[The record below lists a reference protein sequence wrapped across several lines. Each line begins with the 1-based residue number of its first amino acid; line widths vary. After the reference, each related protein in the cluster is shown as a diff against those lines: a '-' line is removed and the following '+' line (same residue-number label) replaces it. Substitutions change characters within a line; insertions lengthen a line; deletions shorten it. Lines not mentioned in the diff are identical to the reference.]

1 MTIERQREIA
11 DERADAYAP
20 KPIAEITEFLRMGA
34 RPRKF
39 EGHISYR
46 VENAHQDGRRL
57 FLAVLEHF
65 ENAKTAAQHGKEF
78 RFKWSNE
85 QGNVIK
91 GLVMHA
97 INDHAS
103 VYPVHKGIYLWGE
116 TFIGKTTIARAVQFF
131 HRVVEAHV
139 KKPMTKHFRITDVR
153 EMYEHFELMER
164 LDLAMFQE
172 GDRLFDDVGLK
183 EEIKGVKK
191 WGEVRDPMAEI
202 MWARHGLWTRKGLLT
217 YCTSNLP
224 FEKIT
229 LDGGVTVPGW
239 IDRFDERLQERLKE
253 MLTPVY
259 MPSNPELKKEQP

>member
-1 MTIERQREIA
+1 MTIERQRDLAE
-11 DERADAYAP
+11 ERADAYAP

-39 EGHISYR
+39 EGKMSYR
-46 VENAHQDGRRL
+46 VENAHMDGRRA
-57 FLAVLEHF
+57 FYAVLQKF
-65 ENAKTAAQHGKEF
+65 EAAKATQEGKPF
-78 RFKWSNE
+78 SFKWTDA
-85 QGNVIK
+85 QANVIK

-97 INDHAS
+97 INDAQS
-103 VYPVHKGIYLWGE
+103 VYPAHKGWYLWGE
-116 TFIGKTTIARAVQFF
+116 VFTGKTTLARALQYFQTGLAEYL
-131 HRVVEAHV
+131 R
-139 KKPMTKHFRITDVR
+139 KPADKHFKITDVR
-153 EMYEHFELMER
+153 EMYEHFERVER
-164 LDLAMFQE
+164 LDLTMFSE
-172 GDRLFDDVGLK
+172 NDRLFDDVGLK

-202 MWARHGLWTRKGLLT
+202 MWSRHGLWSRRGLLT

-229 LDGGVTVPGW
+229 LEGGIVIPGW

-259 MPSNPELKKEQP
+259 MPSRHPDLKS